1 MKKIIAAFSAL
12 VIFTIFAVSVLMTPN
27 NILYFLNWGEY
38 IDHDLI
44 QKFQEEY
51 HCQVI
56 EETVTSSEAM
66 YQKITSNTT
75 EYDVAIPGD
84 YTVHQLYNEG
94 KLKKLDVENP
104 KYQYLSSYKTMFN
117 SSLSEIMKKYMVN
130 DENNGFNEYYMPYFW
145 GAYSILYNSQKEDVE
160 QVIQNNGFKSFYD
173 RSLFKEDVKIGMYST
188 ARWIVSSYLLSKD
201 LDPNITSYDGKK
213 ENDFDSTLKSD
224 IITALKNIKFDEF
237 GDDSLKRNVVNGTL
251 DFCYTQLGDF
261 FDALYLLSSEGKV
274 NDNNFHVYVPKTTAC
289 FFDSM
294 VIPTTCQNETLANE
308 FINFMMNPTNAYQNA
323 RTVGYSPTLKEVDN
337 LFIKN
342 ADEGEMYYE
351 DENTSFSLKEFL
363 NRYPMYLNPLYN
375 STNVYLLEP
384 KSNDYL
390 TTCETIFNNLA

>member
-1 MKKIIAAFSAL
+1 MLF
-12 VIFTIFAVSVLMTPN
+12 
-27 NILYFLNWGEY
+27 
-38 IDHDLI
+38 
-44 QKFQEEY
+44 
-51 HCQVI
+51 
-56 EETVTSSEAM
+56 
-66 YQKITSNTT
+66 
-75 EYDVAIPGD
+75 
-84 YTVHQLYNEG
+84 
-94 KLKKLDVENP
+94 
-104 KYQYLSSYKTMFN
+104 
-117 SSLSEIMKKYMVN
+117 
-130 DENNGFNEYYMPYFW
+130 
-145 GAYSILYNSQKEDVE
+145 
-160 QVIQNNGFKSFYD
+160 
-173 RSLFKEDVKIGMYST
+173 RS
-188 ARWIVSSYLLSKD
+188 
-201 LDPNITSYDGKK
+201 
-213 ENDFDSTLKSD
+213 
-224 IITALKNIKFDEF
+224 
-237 GDDSLKRNVVNGTL
+237 
-251 DFCYTQLGDF
+251 
-261 FDALYLLSSEGKV
+261 
-274 NDNNFHVYVPKTTAC
+274 VPKTTAC